1 MYVYFNHNPKKNIKR
16 WKLVEIMETKGFKI
30 FGNIKTTW
38 IKMVATSKLV
48 LEKLKI
54 VLMKIPQDF
63 YTNESTTMNFELLCD
78 IVPIIVYLCDPYV
91 GSCAKFEQV
100 FDKILIYDFV
110 SIVKLCQVDL
120 HNMYCDEE
128 KKYKYINFPQF

>member
-1 MYVYFNHNPKKNIKR
+1 
-16 WKLVEIMETKGFKI
+16 METKSFKI

-38 IKMVATSKLV
+38 INMVATSKVV
-48 LEKLKI
+48 LEKFKI
-54 VLMKIPQDF
+54 VLMKMSLDF
-63 YTNESTTMNFELLCD
+63 YINESTTMNFELLCD
-78 IVPIIVYLCDPYV
+78 IVIIIVYLCDPYV
-91 GSCAKFEQV
+91 GSHANFEQV

-110 SIVKLCQVDL
+110 NFVKLCQVDL